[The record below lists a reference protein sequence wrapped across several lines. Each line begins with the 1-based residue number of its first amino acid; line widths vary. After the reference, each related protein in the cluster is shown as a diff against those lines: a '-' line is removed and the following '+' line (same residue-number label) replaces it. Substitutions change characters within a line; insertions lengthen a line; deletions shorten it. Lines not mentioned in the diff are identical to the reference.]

1 MIAPADPRNRWWAV
15 APIALSLLF
24 ALSVLPVIFLGGDG
38 TSEGWDEANAH
49 LPAIRQ
55 FAAQLPSPDLSDYP
69 SATGPGYHLLMA
81 VPARLGLGLHALRA
95 ISALAGLALVL
106 LAWRAAARAAGPGIA
121 LALALPLAC
130 STYVLSGSAWLTTD
144 VVSVLVGTALVAI
157 AAVMPPRPRTFAV
170 LAALLAAALAVRQ
183 TNVFLAAPVMAAG
196 ILGSPLGRSASDAEQ
211 WVGDEPRSWRRLAWA
226 VLALAPG
233 LLVLAVLVRL
243 WGGLVP
249 PAFRALHE
257 RGLNPVAPVYGLALF
272 GTWAAIATLPM
283 LPELL
288 ACFRR
293 HRAAMTAIGA
303 AALLAALVPESG
315 WSKDEGRWG
324 GALWTAVRALPAP
337 GGRSVAVVAAAA
349 VGAVLLGVLWLR
361 AAEVRRGRQA
371 TVVVV
376 SLLALFAVQ
385 AGNSQVWERYFDPA
399 ILVALAW
406 LTALGIDR
414 TRPHSA
420 GRAVVGAVL
429 LAIAQAGISAINY
442 WMAAFAGPST

>member
-1 MIAPADPRNRWWAV
+1 MGALAAFFWA
-15 APIALSLLF
+15 
-24 ALSVLPVIFLGGDG
+24 
-38 TSEGWDEANAH
+38 
-49 LPAIRQ
+49 
-55 FAAQLPSPDLSDYP
+55 AAQSS
-69 SATGPGYHLLMA
+69 
-81 VPARLGLGLHALRA
+81 
-95 ISALAGLALVL
+95 
-106 LAWRAAARAAGPGIA
+106 AAAFR
-121 LALALPLAC
+121 
-130 STYVLSGSAWLTTD
+130 
-144 VVSVLVGTALVAI
+144 
-157 AAVMPPRPRTFAV
+157 
-170 LAALLAAALAVRQ
+170 LLQ
-183 TNVFLAAPVMAAG
+183 
-196 ILGSPLGRSASDAEQ
+196 S
-211 WVGDEPRSWRRLAWA
+211 
-226 VLALAPG
+226 
-233 LLVLAVLVRL
+233 
-243 WGGLVP
+243 LVP
-249 PAFRALHE
+249 PAL
-257 RGLNPVAPVYGLALF
+257 APYYS
-272 GTWAAIATLPM
+272 
-283 LPELL
+283 LL
-288 ACFRR
+288 AALQLSGFTTPPTCVRSPPFLDVY
-293 HRAAMTAIGA
+293 AAAAAVAALVAGGAPPAA

-349 VGAVLLGVLWLR
+349 VGAVLLGLLWLR